1 MKKQK
6 KTSMFSAW
14 FKQNILDSQVK
25 LGDFIRSLSD
35 QEIDEI
41 ISEIGL
47 GKKYVTTD
55 LSRQG
60 LENRI
65 LKILSQKKSA
75 AGTNRGRRAN
85 PTKEDDAK
93 L

>member
-1 MKKQK
+1 MSNMQK

-75 AGTNRGRRAN
+75 ALKRRALAN
-85 PTKEDDAK
+85 PAKEDDAK